1 MVAMCY
7 LSSLCYKCYPN
18 GNLLGSPN
26 ERDLF
31 RQVWGMPIVPARGGA
46 SVGGLPTLPQKT
58 NTHIQNQNK
67 TNATKQN
74 T

>member
-1 MVAMCY
+1 
-7 LSSLCYKCYPN
+7 
-18 GNLLGSPN
+18 
-26 ERDLF
+26 
-31 RQVWGMPIVPARGGA
+31 MPIVPARGGA